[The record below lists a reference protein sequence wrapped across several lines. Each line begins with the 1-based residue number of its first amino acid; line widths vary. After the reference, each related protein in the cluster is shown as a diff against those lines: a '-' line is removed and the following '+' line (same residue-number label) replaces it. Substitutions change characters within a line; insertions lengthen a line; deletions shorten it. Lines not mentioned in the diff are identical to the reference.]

1 MGKETA
7 CCTLCGLRQ
16 ACPAIGIFIG
26 IENSAVY
33 MMGILVNSRAR
44 LRNSPPPPPPQG
56 RVLECAVGS
65 RLQSGT
71 VSILKLWHSGGHY
84 SNYANKLDVQLL

>member
-44 LRNSPPPPPPQG
+44 LRNSPPPST
-56 RVLECAVGS
+56 RS
-65 RLQSGT
+65 RAGMRGGLQT
-71 VSILKLWHSGGHY
+71 PVRYSINIKVMAFRRSL
-84 SNYANKLDVQLL
+84 